1 MATQAQITAVQQ
13 LYVGY
18 LGRAADSAGLAF
30 WADAIA
36 NGTATIASVATGFT
50 LSNEYKAAYAG
61 LDSAALVDQVYTN
74 VLGRAPDAEGKAY
87 WVDALAKGTV
97 TADTLVSFI
106 VTNLGALDQATIN
119 NKVFVAQTYTDT
131 VGANYNAEAG
141 ATVLVGVDSTPTSVN
156 AALAAIAGGT
166 LTGQVPGLS
175 LINAVASAEAALTA
189 FETANT
195 PTVDALVAKL
205 AASDFNTA
213 TSALDADSSYADKL
227 AAIGTDTDSATNA
240 VTGTVNELNADVLD
254 ETAYLKK
261 ITDALS
267 VADKKLVATY
277 DAAVAADAALTA
289 PSASDIGA
297 AQGGLGADAGFTIAL
312 GKVNGLT
319 LSTGGVSGLLT
330 AKEVYELY
338 VSADT
343 TAADRG
349 LLDTALKG
357 DAYASTTSFKATAAA
372 DIAKFAAE
380 AKVDEATVGTIS
392 GYISAL
398 TDLNDAKDDLAAA
411 KDADANQTA
420 ADAIAANQKA
430 QKDKI
435 VAATDAIDEFNLA
448 NTDKSQILDQTKITE
463 AAVDTVKDTF
473 YFAAKAD
480 GTDYAFAS
488 KAFGAGDSI
497 VLGSDY
503 AYNSGALTTG
513 NNNALEFFLVKTDTG
528 TQIVVESKVFGSG
541 SVTADAST
549 GVTTAP
555 TDAVTVINLVG
566 VTTDH
571 VAVANG
577 VVSYV

>member
-1 MATQAQITAVQQ
+1 MV
-13 LYVGY
+13 
-18 LGRAADSAGLAF
+18 
-30 WADAIA
+30 
-36 NGTATIASVATGFT
+36 NGSGGENGHQSLRCKGSETGF
-50 LSNEYKAAYAG
+50 
-61 LDSAALVDQVYTN
+61 AL
-74 VLGRAPDAEGKAY
+74 
-87 WVDALAKGTV
+87 
-97 TADTLVSFI
+97 
-106 VTNLGALDQATIN
+106 
-119 NKVFVAQTYTDT
+119 TDT

-166 LTGQVPGLS
+166 LTGQVPGLT

-213 TSALDADSSYADKL
+213 TSALDADSTYADKL
-227 AAIGTDTDSATNA
+227 AAIKTDTDSATNA
-240 VTGTVNELNADVLD
+240 VTGTVNQLNAAVLD
-254 ETAYLKK
+254 ETADLKK

-289 PSASDIGA
+289 PSASEIGA
-297 AQGGLGADAGFTIAL
+297 AQGGLGADAGFGAAL
-312 GKVNGLT
+312 VKVNDLT
-319 LSTGGVSGLLT
+319 LSTGAVSGLTT
-330 AKEVYELY
+330 AKQVYDLY
-338 VSADT
+338 VSADIT
-343 TAADRG
+343 TADRT

-380 AKVDEATVGTIS
+380 AKVDEATIAVNGGTTS
-392 GYISAL
+392 AGYVSAL
-398 TDLNDAKDDLAAA
+398 TDLNDAKADLAAA

-430 QKDKI
+430 QEDKI
-435 VAATDAIDEFNLA
+435 DAATDAIDEFILA
-448 NTDKSQILDQTKITE
+448 NAGKSQVLDQTKISA

-480 GTDYAFAS
+480 GADYAFAS

-503 AYNSGALTTG
+503 AYHSGALTTG

-549 GVTTAP
+549 GVATAP

>member
-1 MATQAQITAVQQ
+1 MDS
-13 LYVGY
+13 
-18 LGRAADSAGLAF
+18 LGRTTCL
-30 WADAIA
+30 
-36 NGTATIASVATGFT
+36 TG
-50 LSNEYKAAYAG
+50 
-61 LDSAALVDQVYTN
+61 
-74 VLGRAPDAEGKAY
+74 
-87 WVDALAKGTV
+87 
-97 TADTLVSFI
+97 
-106 VTNLGALDQATIN
+106 
-119 NKVFVAQTYTDT
+119 TDT

-448 NTDKSQILDQTKITE
+448 NTDKSQILDQTKITA

-528 TQIVVESKVFGSG
+528 TQVVVESKAFGSN
-541 SVTADAST
+541 SVAADAHT
-549 GVTTAP
+549 GVASNIIP
-555 TDAVTVINLVG
+555 DAVTVITLAG
-566 VTTDH
+566 VTADH
-571 VAVANG
+571 LSVANG